1 MEINIQ
7 YKENSTYSN
16 AAIEAV
22 RYGFQYRKE
31 AEVYAIENRCKLNH
45 CLPAPSDIL
54 LFLAEAIIGGI
65 AYDVLKSV
73 VHKTWEKLRS
83 KKLINKDKNVHNI
96 LTTEESLDEFYTYI
110 KEFHQREMNI
120 TEIQEKYIKE
130 EVCADYHGE
139 KSAIIYEK
147 YHRLAS
153 VEELIIINKE
163 ALQKANRIIV
173 RMQES

>member
-45 CLPAPSDIL
+45 CLSAPSDIL

-96 LTTEESLDEFYTYI
+96 NGQNYFITYMYVGVNNSI
-110 KEFHQREMNI
+110 IMLPKMNAQANI
-120 TEIQEKYIKE
+120 LL
-130 EVCADYHGE
+130 
-139 KSAIIYEK
+139 S
-147 YHRLAS
+147 
-153 VEELIIINKE
+153 NKTV
-163 ALQKANRIIV
+163 LQKILKL
-173 RMQES
+173 